1 MWPKRF
7 VYACAVKIV
16 GAWHLVSSALAFSPP
31 LNIPWRDAGLCGIR
45 EDKRWSWLFSRK
57 KSEHHAFIYPREH
70 TRTNILDHH
79 LYLCKLGKGK
89 RGLTACGR
97 LVGRLSG
104 GQVVPLCS
112 PVTSWGLIGATND
125 VKEKERIVPY
135 FFSYL

>member
-70 TRTNILDHH
+70 TRTNISSWIII
-79 LYLCKLGKGK
+79 
-89 RGLTACGR
+89 GLVCTCANSGR
-97 LVGRLSG
+97 
-104 GQVVPLCS
+104 
-112 PVTSWGLIGATND
+112 
-125 VKEKERIVPY
+125 KERADCVWTIGG
-135 FFSYL
+135 